1 MIRTIKAFGA
11 GLLLGILV
19 APRSGAA
26 SRRLLMDRL
35 AEFFDGG
42 QRRFEE
48 LEDDLAERRRAGGLR
63 ESDWPEVD
71 ESMPEIESMLGEPET
86 GAGA

>member
-11 GLLLGILV
+11 GILLGILI

-26 SRRLLMDRL
+26 SRRLLVDRL

-48 LEDDLAERRRAGGLR
+48 LENDLAERRAGTGLR

-71 ESMPEIESMLGEPET
+71 ESMPEIETILGEPEL

>member
-1 MIRTIKAFGA
+1 MIGKIKALGA
-11 GLLLGILV
+11 GFLLGIFL

-35 AEFFDGG
+35 AEFFESG

-48 LEDDLAERRRAGGLR
+48 LEDDLAERRRASDPLG

-71 ESMPEIESMLGEPET
+71 ESIVGEAET
-86 GAGA
+86 GSGA

>member
-1 MIRTIKAFGA
+1 MIGKIKAFGA
-11 GLLLGILV
+11 GFLLGIFV

-26 SRRLLMDRL
+26 SRQLLMDRL
-35 AEFFDGG
+35 AEFFESG

-48 LEDDLAERRRAGGLR
+48 LEEDLAGRRRTSTPLR

-71 ESMPEIESMLGEPET
+71 ESMIGEPESGS
-86 GAGA
+86 GA

>member
-1 MIRTIKAFGA
+1 MIGKIKAFGV
-11 GLLLGILV
+11 GFLLGV
-19 APRSGAA
+19 FFAPRSGVA

-35 AEFFDGG
+35 AEFFESG

-48 LEDDLAERRRAGGLR
+48 LEDDLAGRRRASGPLR

-71 ESMPEIESMLGEPET
+71 ESMIGESET
-86 GAGA
+86 GSGT

>member
-11 GLLLGILV
+11 GLLLGIFV
-19 APRSGAA
+19 APRAGAA
-26 SRRLLMDRL
+26 SRRLLIDRL
-35 AEFFDGG
+35 AEFFESG

-48 LEDDLAERRRAGGLR
+48 LEDDLAERRRAGAGLK

-71 ESMPEIESMLGEPET
+71 ESMIPEPES
-86 GAGA
+86 GAGL